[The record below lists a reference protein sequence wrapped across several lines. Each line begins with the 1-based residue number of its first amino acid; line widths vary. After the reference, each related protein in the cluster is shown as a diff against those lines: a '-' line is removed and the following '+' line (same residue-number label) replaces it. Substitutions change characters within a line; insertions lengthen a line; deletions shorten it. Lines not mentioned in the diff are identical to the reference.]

1 MMIDRQNKGSRE
13 AALDFGRIVF
23 IVNPNSGNGSTGREW
38 RRIEG
43 LARARLGPFETCMTS
58 GPGDATHL
66 ARRHLLEG
74 CGRIICVGGD
84 GTLNEVVNG
93 FMDEGGPIR
102 PDALLGFVP
111 NGTGCDFVRT
121 APLDRDLEKSLQ
133 TIERGHVRTIDLGK
147 LHYLDHQGQPAVRYF
162 HNITSFGLGGEVVA
176 RVNRTS
182 KMCGP
187 FLSFI
192 WATIISIFA
201 YGKKR
206 VRLRVDDDFEKEVTI
221 WNIAVANGQYHGGG
235 MCVAPDANIDDGL
248 FHVTVIGDLTLPE
261 VFLNLPKLYNG
272 KIKTIKQ
279 VFTLTARRVFAE
291 SEQTVLLDVDGE
303 QPGRLPVVID
313 MAPGALRM
321 ITHP

>member
-1 MMIDRQNKGSRE
+1 MLDSR
-13 AALDFGRIVF
+13 RTVF
-23 IVNPNSGNGSTGREW
+23 IVNPHSGNGSTGRGW
-38 RRIEG
+38 QRVEG
-43 LARARLGPFETCMTS
+43 MARQVLGSFETYMTS
-58 GPGDATHL
+58 GPGDATRL
-66 ARRHLLEG
+66 ARQNLLEG
-74 CGRIICVGGD
+74 CARIICVGGD

-121 APLDRDLEKSLQ
+121 IPLDRNLEKSLN
-133 TIERGHVRTIDLGK
+133 IIRGGHVRTIDLGR
-147 LHYLDHQGQPAVRYF
+147 LRYQDHQGRQATRYF
-162 HNITSFGLGGEVVA
+162 HNITSFGLGGEVDD

-182 KMCGP
+182 KVCGP

-192 WATIISIFA
+192 WATLLSIFV

-206 VRLRVDDDFEKEVTI
+206 IHLRVDDDFEKDVII
-221 WNIAVANGQYHGGG
+221 WNIAVANGRYHGGG
-235 MCVAPDANIDDGL
+235 MCVAPDALVDDGL

-261 VFLNLPKLYNG
+261 VFWNLPKLYNG
-272 KIKTIKQ
+272 KIKTIQQ
-279 VFTLTARRVFAE
+279 VFTLTAKRVIAE

-313 MAPGALRM
+313 MVPGALKM
-321 ITHP
+321 ITHS